1 MKLFCGWNRLFYS
14 LYSYLQKLYYLLP
27 ADLCP
32 KDEFWKDR
40 FLNSDWLTVCQQDQ
54 RKNQEAEILL
64 SGDPDHLQVLQSLET
79 VLLHGKKAD
88 IPLVIL
94 EAKSGT
100 LESALFVLLQ
110 TATLQIL

>member
-1 MKLFCGWNRLFYS
+1 M
-14 LYSYLQKLYYLLP
+14 
-27 ADLCP
+27 
-32 KDEFWKDR
+32 
-40 FLNSDWLTVCQQDQ
+40 
-54 RKNQEAEILL
+54 L

-94 EAKSGT
+94 EAKNGT

-110 TATLQIL
+110 TATLQILYLGTLVAVVQIAPASDRCCHQ